1 MDLLFN
7 FIKENGELFILYS
20 GIANIFL
27 FIMWIVQVSK
37 TSKMD
42 KKYSNLARGLD
53 GKNLEEVIYR
63 YYERIDQA
71 DIHMNKIDQRLGMI
85 EGKLLKSI
93 QKVGIVRYNA
103 FNDTGGDLSFSI
115 ALLDEEHSGFIL
127 TSIYGR
133 NNTTVYG
140 KPVKK
145 GKSSYTLSAE
155 ELQALDRA
163 KNNSLDEY
171 ARAIS

>member
-1 MDLLFN
+1 MELFFS

-20 GIANIFL
+20 GIVNIFL
-27 FIMWIVQVSK
+27 LIMWIIQMSR
-37 TSKMD
+37 TSRLD
-42 KKYSNLARGLD
+42 KKYNSLAKGLD
-53 GKNLEEVIYR
+53 GKNLEEIIYR

-103 FNDTGGDLSFSI
+103 FNDTGGDLSVSI
-115 ALLDEEHSGFIL
+115 ALLDEEHNGFIL

-133 NNTTVYG
+133 SNTTVYG

-145 GKSSYTLSAE
+145 GKSSYTLSVE